1 MIIISS
7 FFIKSCFHN
16 LKFESWNNI
25 KKDVVELR
33 NNDTPTLW

>member
-7 FFIKSCFHN
+7 FFIKSYFDN
-16 LKFESWNNI
+16 LKFESWNNS

-33 NNDTPTLW
+33 NINTPTLW